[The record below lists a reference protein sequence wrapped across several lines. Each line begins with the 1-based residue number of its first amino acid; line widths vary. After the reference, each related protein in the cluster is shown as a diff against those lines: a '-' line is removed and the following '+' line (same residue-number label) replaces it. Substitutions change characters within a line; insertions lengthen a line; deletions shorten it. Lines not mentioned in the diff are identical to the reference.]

1 VSLSPHLTFA
11 YTRSEKY
18 DHASPPRGR
27 FLREV
32 CVGDLAIHTRELTKT
47 FGPLCA
53 VDRVNLAIPT
63 GALYG
68 LLGANGSGKT
78 TIIRLLLGL
87 LVPSDGEAWVLG
99 YATRDQGDRIRHN
112 TGALFADTG
121 LYARLT
127 ALENLDYY
135 GRIWHM
141 SSADRR
147 SRSRELLSRLALWEL
162 RDRPAGQLDALNKR
176 RLSLARALF
185 HRPALL
191 FADDPTE
198 RLDRDAA
205 DEFRADITRL
215 VTHEGVTLL
224 LASRSLAEVEALCTS
239 VAVLRHGRII
249 ADGPIHKFRRPTP
262 TLEIVGRGFDPQV
275 ITLFSRRSEVVQVKQ
290 LDNRLLVQLGGDYD
304 TAPLVS
310 LLVESGADVEEVRK
324 LPAGLESVLANLL
337 QEET

>member
-1 VSLSPHLTFA
+1 M
-11 YTRSEKY
+11 
-18 DHASPPRGR
+18 
-27 FLREV
+27 
-32 CVGDLAIHTRELTKT
+32 GDLAIHTRELTKT

-53 VDRVNLAIPT
+53 VDRVNLAIPS
-63 GALYG
+63 GSLYG
-68 LLGANGSGKT
+68 LLGATGSGKT

-87 LVPSDGEAWVLG
+87 LLPSNGDAQVLG
-99 YATRDQGDRIRHN
+99 YDTRSAGDQIRHN

-127 ALENLDYY
+127 ALENLEYY

-141 SSADRR
+141 SSSERR
-147 SRSRELLSRLALWEL
+147 SRSRELLSRLSLWED
-162 RDRPAGQLDALNKR
+162 RDRPAAQLDALGRR

-198 RLDRDAA
+198 KLDHPVAEQFRDDLA
-205 DEFRADITRL
+205 RL

-224 LASRSLAEVEALCTS
+224 LASRSLAEVETLCATA
-239 VAVLRHGRII
+239 AVLRHGQVI
-249 ADGPIHKFRRPTP
+249 ADGPVVELRRPQPTP
-262 TLEIVGRGFDPQV
+262 ALEIVGRGFDDQ
-275 ITLFSRRSEVVQVKQ
+275 IISLFSRRSEVVQVRQ
-290 LDNRLLVQLGGDYD
+290 IDNRLLVQLGGDYD

-324 LPAGLESVLANLL
+324 LPAGLESVLAGLL
-337 QEET
+337 HEET